1 VGHLGI
7 FFNAELIARLEQSF
21 QIASFEEVAEAQRAE
36 IKRWA
41 ERWEASEKRFAESG
55 RWAKIAATWE
65 HFEERFRKLQKR
77 KSPA

>member
-55 RWAKIAATWE
+55 RWDKIAALWE
-65 HFEERFRKLQKR
+65 HFERAR
-77 KSPA
+77 

>member
-1 VGHLGI
+1 M
-7 FFNAELIARLEQSF
+7 EQSF

-55 RWAKIAATWE
+55 RWDKIAALWE
-65 HFEERFRKLQKR
+65 HFERAR
-77 KSPA
+77 